1 MNSGEDR
8 MKLYHVNGAR
18 SMRSLWL
25 LNELEL
31 DFELV
36 ELTFSMEALR
46 TPEYLSIS
54 PLGRVPC
61 LVDGETV
68 VFESGAITQ
77 YLCETYDTKGLGRG
91 SGNPERVEWLTWLH
105 YAETMAVHGASLVQ
119 QKVFIAR
126 EDRSPVVQKLE
137 SRRLEKSLGV
147 IDQRLATRDYML
159 KSGFSA
165 VDTNVGYSVHLAKG
179 FVSIDPFPN
188 VVAYYERLSSRPAFQ
203 KAAASVPLKEQGRG

>member
-1 MNSGEDR
+1 
-8 MKLYHVNGAR
+8 MKLYHCNGAR

-25 LNELEL
+25 LNEMGMP
-31 DFELV
+31 FELV
-36 ELTFSMEALR
+36 ELPFSMEGLR

-61 LVDGETV
+61 LVDGDTA

-77 YLCETYDTKGLGRG
+77 YLCETHDAKGLGRAPG
-91 SGNPERVEWLTWLH
+91 HPERAEWLIWLH

-119 QKVFIAR
+119 QKVFIAKP
-126 EDRSPVVQKLE
+126 DRSPVVQKLE
-137 SRRLEKSLGV
+137 SRRLEKSLEV
-147 IDQRLATRDYML
+147 IDRRLADRDYLL

-179 FVSIDPFPN
+179 FVPLDPFPN
-188 VVAYYERLSSRPAFQ
+188 VVAYYARLSARPAFQ
-203 KAAASVPLKEQGRG
+203 KAAASVPLAEQARG

>member
-1 MNSGEDR
+1 

-25 LNELEL
+25 LNEMEL
-31 DFELV
+31 DFELA
-36 ELTFSMEALR
+36 ELSFSMEAMR

-61 LVDGETV
+61 LVDGERV

-77 YLCETYDTKGLGRG
+77 YLCENYDTKGLGRG
-91 SGNPERVEWLTWLH
+91 PGHPERVEWLIWLH

-137 SRRLEKSLGV
+137 SRRLEKSLEV
-147 IDQRLATRDYML
+147 IDRHLAARDHML

-165 VDTNVGYSVHLAKG
+165 IDTNIGYSVHLAKG
-179 FVSIDPFPN
+179 FVSLDPFPN
-188 VVAYYERLSSRPAFQ
+188 VVAYYERLAARPAFQ
-203 KAAASVPLKEQGRG
+203 KAAASVPLKEQSRG